1 MSPLFHNRQE
11 AGQRLAQV
19 LAQRG
24 ETAPLILALARGGV
38 PVAFEI
44 AVALEAQLDVI
55 VVRKLG
61 LPGQEELAIGAVVEG
76 EPPQVVLNHDVIERA
91 GVSPAQVEAA
101 KQAQM
106 EALGR
111 RRDLYRAGAAPAATR
126 GRNVIIVDDGIAT
139 GATMKAAL
147 RAVRARGPNRVA
159 LAVPVAPADTI
170 RDLAGECDKVI
181 CLVCP
186 EPFGAVGLHYAHFG
200 ATTDEEVV
208 NLLAKARLLPVSQGK
223 DPAAG

>member
-76 EPPQVVLNHDVIERA
+76 EPPQVVLNHDVIDLYERA
-91 GVSPAQVEAA
+91 GVGSNVVVI
-101 KQAQM
+101 QA
-106 EALGR
+106 
-111 RRDLYRAGAAPAATR
+111 
-126 GRNVIIVDDGIAT
+126 
-139 GATMKAAL
+139 
-147 RAVRARGPNRVA
+147 
-159 LAVPVAPADTI
+159 
-170 RDLAGECDKVI
+170 
-181 CLVCP
+181 
-186 EPFGAVGLHYAHFG
+186 
-200 ATTDEEVV
+200 
-208 NLLAKARLLPVSQGK
+208 
-223 DPAAG
+223 